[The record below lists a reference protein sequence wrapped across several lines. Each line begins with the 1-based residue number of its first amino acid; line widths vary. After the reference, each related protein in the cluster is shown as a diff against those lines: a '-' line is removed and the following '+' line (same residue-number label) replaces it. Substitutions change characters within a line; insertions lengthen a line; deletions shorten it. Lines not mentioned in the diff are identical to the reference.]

1 MTSPELPGLRA
12 RQKQQRRQEITA
24 AALEVFTAHGF
35 GAATLEQ
42 IASKAGVSAPTVVN
56 YFGGKQQILLA
67 LLSEPDQKAVREVRT
82 RLAEYA
88 HPLDALCDLEQL
100 MTTYQLGALPASLW
114 RELAPYLFTG
124 ELAEI
129 FQPWNAAVVEEARAV
144 LEHFQ
149 ALGIVSAVTDIQVAA
164 TVFNQYANVA
174 FIRLA
179 TEATPDRAAH
189 ARHMRSVFELMCVGM
204 LRH

>member
-1 MTSPELPGLRA
+1 MRA